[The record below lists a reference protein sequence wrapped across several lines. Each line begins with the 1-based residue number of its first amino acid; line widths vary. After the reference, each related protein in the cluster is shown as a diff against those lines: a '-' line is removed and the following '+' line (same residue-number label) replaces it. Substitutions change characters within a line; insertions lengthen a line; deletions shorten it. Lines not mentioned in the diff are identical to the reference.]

1 MGTIGR
7 DAFPGLGP
15 VSKVPPSSAPPLRAK
30 LKSIE
35 EISSSLLLS
44 DDSTIETAALAPGT
58 GVEELSGSML
68 LEDPDDTGEQAAAPG
83 TGRNAAPATARA
95 HDTMK
100 PALAPDTLRPAS
112 NPHRALLGMPELPTS
127 TPAPDLSALPG
138 SMLPDAMLRPL
149 APPTEPLSFEVPPAR
164 DTPSSLP
171 TTIAWP
177 SPFLAQAPAVAEPPP
192 ETVADQE
199 PAVDPP
205 PAETDGPFGGVGGDM
220 EVHSLPRSSLRVAK
234 DSLSEGLRR
243 LRGMA
248 NSADARPRW
257 FLPAIGFVGLVVGG
271 SIALA
276 VSLVRRGGETGEAQ
290 GSASAHAEVSTGAPV
305 PSSRSQVAPPVACKV
320 AGAPRVVAKSGTLAA
335 GIEVRALGD
344 EVALGFAADDHLASG
359 MRLDP
364 GSLSVTTTLDTPS
377 TDPIRRVTAVLSGAE
392 PAGKS
397 SLALAVDTDRSGD
410 SLQGRR
416 TVPLPAPLELG
427 ASGGGLGWAHPGA
440 AAAGKLWPLEGDGEV
455 EAIRGAVESTGDV
468 TTTAI
473 ALRHA
478 NAIWLGTATGKTS
491 LAPQGPLARIDG
503 LGTGVGQPAM
513 AISDSVVLAAWADR
527 ASADDPWRLR
537 WVRFKAGEAPGAPGT
552 FTPPAG
558 GQGEQ
563 ALSPGL
569 AAVPGGRFLLVWTE
583 GPKSRHDVR
592 ALTLSREG
600 QPIGAPLVISNRG
613 VNSGQGQAAV
623 NEAQKGLVAFL
634 QSAGAGFEVVATP
647 IACGM

>member
-15 VSKVPPSSAPPLRAK
+15 ISKPPPSAAPPLRAK
-30 LKSIE
+30 LASIE

-58 GVEELSGSML
+58 GVEELSGSLL
-68 LEDPDDTGEQAAAPG
+68 LEDPDATGQQTAAPG
-83 TGRNAAPATARA
+83 TGPHGAPPTVLAQ
-95 HDTMK
+95 DTMR
-100 PALAPDTLRPAS
+100 PLLAPDTLRPAS
-112 NPHRALLGMPELPTS
+112 TPHRALLGMPELPTS
-127 TPAPDLSALPG
+127 TPGPDLNALPP
-138 SMLPDAMLRPL
+138 SMLPDQTLRPL
-149 APPTEPLSFEVPPAR
+149 APPTEPFSFEPPAR

-177 SPFLAQAPAVAEPPP
+177 SPVLALAPASAERPP
-192 ETVADQE
+192 ETGDEQA

-205 PAETDGPFGGVGGDM
+205 PAEPEGPFGGVGGDM
-220 EVHSLPRSSLRVAK
+220 EVHSLPRSSLRVAR
-234 DSLSEGLRR
+234 DSLSDGLRS
-243 LRGMA
+243 LRVMA

-257 FLPAIGFVGLVVGG
+257 FLPAIGLAGLVLGG
-271 SIALA
+271 FIALG
-276 VSLVRRGGETGEAQ
+276 VSLVGRGGQAEEA
-290 GSASAHAEVSTGAPV
+290 SASAHAEVTSAAPGPSARV
-305 PSSRSQVAPPVACKV
+305 PIAAPVACTV
-320 AGAPRVVAKSGTLAA
+320 AGAPKVIAKSGTLAA
-335 GIEVRALGD
+335 GIEVRSLGD
-344 EVALGFAADDHLASG
+344 EIALGFAADDHLASA
-359 MRLDP
+359 MRVDP
-364 GSLSVTTTLDTPS
+364 GSLSVSTTLDAPS
-377 TDPIRRVTAVLSGAE
+377 ADPIRRVTAVLSGAE
-392 PAGKS
+392 PGKG
-397 SLALAVDTDRSGD
+397 SLAVAVDTDRGGD

-416 TVPLPAPLELG
+416 TVPFPAPLELG
-427 ASGGGLGWAHPGA
+427 ASGGGLWWAHPGA
-440 AAAGKLWPLEGDGEV
+440 AAAGKLWALDGDGDV
-455 EAIRGAVESTGDV
+455 EAVRGAVESAGDV

-478 NAIWLGTATGKTS
+478 NAIWLGTAAGRTS
-491 LAPQGPLARIDG
+491 LTPKGALARIDG
-503 LGTGVGQPAM
+503 LGTGVGQPAL
-513 AISDSVVLAAWADR
+513 AISDGIIVAAWADR
-527 ASADDPWRLR
+527 ASAEDPWRLR

-600 QPIGAPLVISNRG
+600 EPLGAPLVISNRG

-623 NEAQKGLVAFL
+623 NGAQKGLVAFL
-634 QSAGAGFEVVATP
+634 QSAGTGFEVVATP